1 MLKKP
6 SLGVAAAALCTAA
19 LVALAGPASAASPSC
34 TTGYSCDWKDIHY
47 VTNGVSGDSFRMFY
61 YVTSFDGFD
70 YAGTSS
76 SVYLSISSEYN
87 AGTGGD
93 GARFFKGISCSG
105 ASFTSAAGSGDSDF
119 TNGSPSGSWNDQAAS
134 ASFVSELANC

>member
-1 MLKKP
+1 MLKK
-6 SLGVAAAALCTAA
+6 LCVAAAAAALCTAG
-19 LVALAGPASAASPSC
+19 LVSVAGPASAASPSC

-61 YVTSFDGFD
+61 YVTTFSGFD
-70 YAGTSS
+70 YSGTSD

-93 GARFFKGISCSG
+93 GVEYFKGNNCSG
-105 ASFTSAAGSGDSDF
+105 VHFTQSAGSGDSDF
-119 TNGSPSGSWNDQAAS
+119 TNGSPSGNWNDQAAS
-134 ASFVSELANC
+134 ASFVSELSNC